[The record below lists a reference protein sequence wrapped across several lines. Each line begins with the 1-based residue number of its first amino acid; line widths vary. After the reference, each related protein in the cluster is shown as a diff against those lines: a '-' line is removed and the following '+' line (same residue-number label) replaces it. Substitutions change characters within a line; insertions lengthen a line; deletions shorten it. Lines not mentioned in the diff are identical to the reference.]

1 MLKVKLIIIIHTIHV
16 FIHIKEKNTGEKKGM
31 IGNSLLISVY
41 LSLIPFNSL
50 FWILDSIRE
59 TEFRLTS

>member
-1 MLKVKLIIIIHTIHV
+1 MLKVKLIIIHTIHV
-16 FIHIKEKNTGEKKGM
+16 FIHIKEKNTGKKGM
-31 IGNSLLISVY
+31 TGNSLLISVY

>member
-16 FIHIKEKNTGEKKGM
+16 FIHIKEKNTGEKT
-31 IGNSLLISVY
+31 GNSLLISVY

>member
-1 MLKVKLIIIIHTIHV
+1 
-16 FIHIKEKNTGEKKGM
+16 M